1 MRKVKLFPIKRL
13 RKGLKSCKKVGERTI
28 GVVVDTNL
36 PFKVFKKGKVR
47 DVYETNDKLLL
58 IVTDRIS
65 AFDYVL
71 PEPIPYKGI
80 CLTQISRFWFDFFK
94 DIVPNQVISVNVDD
108 FSDKLREHKDI
119 LSGRSMLVKKTEVFP
134 IECIV
139 RGYISGSA
147 WKSYQKD
154 GTVCGIKLSE
164 GLKES
169 DKFDEPLFTPS
180 TKAESGHDINI
191 SFKKMK
197 ELIGEKDA
205 EKIKELSLKIYEE
218 GAKYARGK
226 GIIIADTKFEFGK
239 IADEIILVDEVL
251 TPDSSRFW
259 PADLYEPGKSQ
270 PSFDKQYVRDYLSST
285 SWDKN
290 SSPPHLPAKII
301 EETMNKYKEAY
312 ERVTGKKFTFE

>member
-1 MRKVKLFPIKRL
+1 MSIVTETDLP
-13 RKGLKSCKKVGERTI
+13 LKAY
-28 GVVVDTNL
+28 
-36 PFKVFKKGKVR
+36 KKGKVR

-65 AFDYVL
+65 AFDFVL
-71 PEPIPYKGI
+71 HEPIPNKGI
-80 CLTQISRFWFDFFK
+80 CLTQISKFWFDFFK
-94 DIVPNQVISVNVDD
+94 DTVKNHLISSDISD
-108 FSDKLREHKDI
+108 FPDSIINYENELD
-119 LSGRSMLVKKTEVFP
+119 GRSMLVKKANVYP

-154 GTVCGIKLSE
+154 GTVCGIKLPK

-169 DKFDEPLFTPS
+169 DRLDEPLFTPS

-191 SFKKMK
+191 SFDEMEKMIGK
-197 ELIGEKDA
+197 EDA
-205 EKIKELSLKIYEE
+205 EKLRDLSLKIYKE
-218 GAKYARGK
+218 GSKYALEK

-239 IADEIILVDEVL
+239 IDNEIILVDEIL

-285 SWDKN
+285 GWDKN
-290 SSPPHLPAKII
+290 STPPNLPEGII
-301 EETMNKYKEAY
+301 KETQKKYQEAY
-312 ERVTGKKFTFE
+312 EKLTGNKFEF

>member
-1 MRKVKLFPIKRL
+1 M
-13 RKGLKSCKKVGERTI
+13 S
-28 GVVVDTNL
+28 VVTETNL
-36 PFKVFKKGKVR
+36 PLKTFKKGKVR
-47 DVYETNDKLLL
+47 DVYEANDKLVL

-65 AFDYVL
+65 AFDFVL
-71 PEPIPYKGI
+71 PEPIPNKGI
-80 CLTQISRFWFDFFK
+80 CLTQISRFWFDYFK
-94 DIVPNQVISVNVDD
+94 DTIQSHVVSADISD
-108 FSDKLREHKDI
+108 FPADLQSYKELLD
-119 LSGRSMLVKKTEVFP
+119 GRSMLVKKAKVIP

-154 GTVCGIKLSE
+154 GTVCGIKLPS

-191 SFKKMK
+191 SYEKMI
-197 ELIGEKDA
+197 ELIGEEDA
-205 EKIKELSLKIYEE
+205 EKIKELSLKIYKE
-218 GAKYARGK
+218 GAKYALEK

-239 IADEIILVDEVL
+239 IGDEIILVDEIL

-285 SWDKN
+285 GWDKN
-290 SSPPHLPAKII
+290 SNPPHLPDDVIS
-301 EETMNKYKEAY
+301 ETQNKYQEAF
-312 ERVTGKKFTFE
+312 EKITGIKFKF

>member
-1 MRKVKLFPIKRL
+1 M
-13 RKGLKSCKKVGERTI
+13 
-28 GVVVDTNL
+28 GVVTDTDL
-36 PFKVFKKGKVR
+36 PLKAFKKGKVR

-58 IVTDRIS
+58 VVTDRIS

-71 PEPIPYKGI
+71 PDPIPNKGI
-80 CLTQISRFWFDFFK
+80 CLTQISKFWFDFFR
-94 DIVPNQVISVNVDD
+94 DTVPNQVVSTEVDD
-108 FSDKLREHKDI
+108 FPEELREHEDV
-119 LSGRSMLVKKTEVFP
+119 LYGRSMLVKKAEIFP

-154 GTVCGIKLSE
+154 ESVCGIKLPE

-169 DKFDEPLFTPS
+169 DKLDEPLFTPS

-191 SFKKMK
+191 SFEKMV
-197 ELIGEKDA
+197 ELIGEEDA
-205 EKIKELSLKIYEE
+205 EKIKDLSLKIYKK
-218 GAKYARGK
+218 GAEYARKK

-239 IADEIILVDEVL
+239 IGDEIILVDEVL

-259 PADLYEPGKSQ
+259 PADLYTPGKSQ

-285 SWDKN
+285 GWDKN
-290 SSPPHLPAKII
+290 SSPPHLPEDVI
-301 EETMNKYKEAY
+301 EETTKKYKEAY
-312 ERVTGKKFTFE
+312 ERVTGEKFSFK